1 MAKERLLSSRR
12 MIAALTIMLA
22 GAFLA
27 SCGAP
32 EYTYVKNSDE
42 KTYLKLPKG
51 WTQVDPAR
59 LDDFYSPYQPDTFNN
74 DRHLRRTWSV
84 AYDSSAYPTDLHLL
98 RLDVPTDRP
107 IAYLTIR
114 KLFPEEKA
122 AISLDGMRNI
132 MFPVTEQAR
141 KAYEQRTLTSRL
153 TDFELLFDKEMTLPS
168 GLHGI
173 REAYNWRVPSDQY
186 EGGVVNTFDLTVYLS
201 ADSSTLYILFVR
213 CDFDCYQQHFEEID
227 AVANSLTIR
236 S

>member
-1 MAKERLLSSRR
+1 MAKERLHGGRR
-12 MIAALTIMLA
+12 IVAALIIMFA
-22 GAFLA
+22 GAIVA

-42 KTYLKLPKG
+42 KTYLKVPNS
-51 WTQVDPAR
+51 WTKVDQQR
-59 LDDFYSPYQPDTFNN
+59 LDDFYSPYQTGTFNN

-84 AYDSSAYPTDLHLL
+84 AYDASAYPTDLHLL

-107 IAYLTIR
+107 IMYLSIR

-132 MFPVTEQAR
+132 VFPVTEQAR
-141 KAYEQRTLTSRL
+141 AAYAQRTLTSRL
-153 TDFELLFDKEMTLPS
+153 TDFELLFDRELTLPS

-173 REAYNWRVPSDQY
+173 REAYNWRVPSDEY
-186 EGGVVNTFDLTVYLS
+186 VGGVVNTFDLTVYLS
-201 ADSSTLYILFVR
+201 PDSGTLYILFVR
-213 CDFDCYQQHFEEID
+213 CDFDCYQQYYAEID